1 MFKSNY
7 YCLIAG
13 LPDIVAD
20 DNKIP
25 FLLSDFLE
33 ELQLHLSSK
42 DYKFIKLFFLHEDN
56 RTLLSLLEKKEPK
69 ETGTA
74 NYPASFI
81 EEQLRAPQT
90 LPSYM
95 IEFVNNHN
103 QEKKKYDVT
112 DENELTWLFYDYLLK
127 TKSDFVRDWFEFDM
141 NLKNLT
147 AALNCRKFDKE
158 IVKEIIG
165 DNEFAKAL
173 RSSKLKDFGLSGD
186 YQIVDKVISI
196 NNNANLVDKE
206 KQLDLLRWEYLEEKT
221 TFEYFTI
228 DRVLSYLIR
237 LQIID
242 RWSKLDTDSGKAVFN
257 SLIKRLK
264 ESFEFSEEFKV

>member
-1 MFKSNY
+1 MFKNNY

-25 FLLSDFLE
+25 FLLSDFIE
-33 ELQLHLSSK
+33 ELQLHLASK
-42 DYKFIKLFFLHEDN
+42 DYKFVKLFFLHEDN
-56 RTLLSLLEKKEPK
+56 RTLLSLLDKKEPK
-69 ETGTA
+69 EIGIA
-74 NYPASFI
+74 NYPVSFI
-81 EEQLRAPQT
+81 EEQLRDPKT

-95 IEFVNNHN
+95 IEFINNHN
-103 QEKKKYDVT
+103 QEKKKYGVT
-112 DENELTWLFYDYLLK
+112 DENELTWFFYDYLFK

-141 NLKNLT
+141 NLKNLIT
-147 AALNCRKFDKE
+147 ALNCRKFDKE
-158 IVKEIIG
+158 VAKEIIG

-196 NNNANLVDKE
+196 NNSTNLVDKE
-206 KQLDLLRWEYLEEKT
+206 KQLDLLRWEYLEEKI